1 MALGSGSRRRP
12 PAAGR
17 SRKAK
22 AQPDDASD
30 VERDEDAE
38 AEPKDDGDGD
48 GDAEPKDDGDV
59 DPDDKLLAEA
69 GVVIDVGDE
78 EVSDDDEAF
87 KALEAKQR
95 GNDRV
100 ALIKRDPMQAY
111 MQEVRR
117 YPLLTPEEEHALA
130 TRLVEHGDST
140 AARKLIEANLRL
152 VVKIAYEYRR
162 AHKNLLD
169 LVQEGNIGLMQAV
182 RKYDPYRGV
191 KLSSYAAFWIRA
203 YILKFILNNW
213 RLVKIGT
220 TQAQRKLFFSLNKE
234 KKLLESQGFKPEVKL
249 LAERLNVKESEVI
262 EMSQRMDNWDV
273 SLEAPVR
280 SDSEDEQKN
289 FIPHDGPGVEDMVAS
304 QQMRERLATILA
316 DLSTRLNE
324 KEQVILK
331 TRLLSDEPRTL
342 QTIADEFNISRER
355 VRQIESNLL
364 KKLKKQFEKE
374 MPDIQDFLSGDGV
387 ILAAGP
393 SDHSS

>member
-1 MALGSGSRRRP
+1 M
-12 PAAGR
+12 
-17 SRKAK
+17 
-22 AQPDDASD
+22 D
-30 VERDEDAE
+30 
-38 AEPKDDGDGD
+38 
-48 GDAEPKDDGDV
+48 
-59 DPDDKLLAEA
+59 
-69 GVVIDVGDE
+69 
-78 EVSDDDEAF
+78 
-87 KALEAKQR
+87 
-95 GNDRV
+95 
-100 ALIKRDPMQAY
+100 
-111 MQEVRR
+111 
-117 YPLLTPEEEHALA
+117 
-130 TRLVEHGDST
+130 
-140 AARKLIEANLRL
+140 
-152 VVKIAYEYRR
+152 
-162 AHKNLLD
+162 
-169 LVQEGNIGLMQAV
+169 
-182 RKYDPYRGV
+182 
-191 KLSSYAAFWIRA
+191 
-203 YILKFILNNW
+203 NW